1 MSTGFPDSDVAAAFA
16 RERRRQALT
25 KLASRVRR
33 RDDVTVMLP
42 FEDVVAALGRTG
54 ERHVG
59 LQSIRL
65 ESVVGT
71 VDRRRAEFDR
81 RFRPASSRPR
91 RRWESIAAARRRG
104 RPMPPIEVFRLGE
117 LHFVIDG
124 HHRVSVA
131 RAHGDTDI
139 DAYVREVQTKVPV
152 SDELMLRDLL
162 RTRHQREFDERVPL
176 PPAARAR
183 IDITEAW
190 RYEQLSKHVES
201 WAFRA
206 SQADGR
212 LLSRVAA
219 AEAWFR
225 EEYEPI
231 ADALEE
237 LGIGG
242 PGTETTR
249 FLRVVLLRD
258 LLLRTGGW
266 SDALLERLLDAIRGS
281 AHGESDEIVQRI
293 LREMR

>member
-1 MSTGFPDSDVAAAFA
+1 MSTGFPDSDAAAAFA

-59 LQSIRL
+59 LQSITL

-71 VDRRRAEFDR
+71 VDRRHAEFDR

-139 DAYVREVQTKVPV
+139 DAYVREVQTKVPF

-162 RTRHQREFDERVPL
+162 RARHEREFDERVPL

-183 IDITEAW
+183 IDLTEAW

-201 WAFRA
+201 WSFRA
-206 SQADGR
+206 SQAEGR

-242 PGTETTR
+242 PGTKTTR

-266 SDALLERLLDAIRGS
+266 SDELLERLLDAIRGS

>member
-1 MSTGFPDSDVAAAFA
+1 
-16 RERRRQALT
+16 
-25 KLASRVRR
+25 
-33 RDDVTVMLP
+33 
-42 FEDVVAALGRTG
+42 VVAALGRTG

-65 ESVVGT
+65 ESLVGT
-71 VDRRRAEFDR
+71 VDRRHAEFDR
-81 RFRPASSRPR
+81 RFRPASGRPR

-104 RPMPPIEVFRLGE
+104 RPMSPIEVFRLGE

-139 DAYVREVQTKVPV
+139 DADVREVQTKVPV

-162 RTRHQREFDERVPL
+162 RTRHEREFDERVPL

-183 IDITEAW
+183 IDLTEAW

-206 SQADGR
+206 SQAEGR

>member
-1 MSTGFPDSDVAAAFA
+1 
-16 RERRRQALT
+16 
-25 KLASRVRR
+25 
-33 RDDVTVMLP
+33 
-42 FEDVVAALGRTG
+42 
-54 ERHVG
+54 
-59 LQSIRL
+59 
-65 ESVVGT
+65 
-71 VDRRRAEFDR
+71 
-81 RFRPASSRPR
+81 
-91 RRWESIAAARRRG
+91 
-104 RPMPPIEVFRLGE
+104 MPPIEVFRLGE

-131 RAHGDTDI
+131 RAQGDTDI

-162 RTRHQREFDERVPL
+162 RTRHEREFDERVPL

-183 IDITEAW
+183 IDLTEAW

-206 SQADGR
+206 SQAEGR
-212 LLSRVAA
+212 LFSRVAA

-266 SDALLERLLDAIRGS
+266 SDALLEQLLDAIRGS

-293 LREMR
+293 LREVR

>member
-1 MSTGFPDSDVAAAFA
+1 MSTGFPDSDAAAAFA

-59 LQSIRL
+59 LQSIAL

-71 VDRRRAEFDR
+71 VDRRQAEFDR

-162 RTRHQREFDERVPL
+162 RTRHEREFDERVPL

-183 IDITEAW
+183 IDLSEAW

-249 FLRVVLLRD
+249 FLRLVLLRD

-266 SDALLERLLDAIRGS
+266 SDELLERLLDAIRGS

>member
-59 LQSIRL
+59 LQSITL

-71 VDRRRAEFDR
+71 VDRRHAEFDR

-225 EEYEPI
+225 DEYEPI